1 MVYSSRSFFNRGVP
15 VDYIILALV
24 GLVVGAIAKF
34 IIPGKQGGGIIV
46 TAILGMIGSLLGTYG
61 GQQLG
66 IVSMASGTHWIASIV
81 GAVIVVFVYSLLTK
95 KSDGKG

>member
-1 MVYSSRSFFNRGVP
+1 MLYME
-15 VDYIILALV
+15 YIIFALV

-34 IIPGKQGGGIIV
+34 LVPGKQGGGIIM
-46 TAILGMIGSLLGTYG
+46 TAILGMIGSLIGTYG

-66 IVSMASGTHWIASIV
+66 IVSAKAGTHWIASII

-95 KSDGKG
+95 KKDTA